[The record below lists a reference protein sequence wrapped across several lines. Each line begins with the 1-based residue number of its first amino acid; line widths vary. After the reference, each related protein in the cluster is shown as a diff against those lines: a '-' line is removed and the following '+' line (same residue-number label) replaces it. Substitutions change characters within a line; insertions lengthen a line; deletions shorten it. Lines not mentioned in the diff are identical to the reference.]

1 MVLSQLFSVL
11 LACGFLLIGLGL
23 AFNRVTRDASFFV
36 SVGLILVI
44 VNGGL
49 LIYEHENQKEENIK
63 EFIVE
68 EANRKY
74 ATSDAYVAEKINDKK
89 FEVVA
94 GNKVFHAYIDEREDD
109 TNVNFLEVGVFER
122 QKD

>member
-1 MVLSQLFSVL
+1 MLHLFSVL
-11 LACGFLLIGLGL
+11 LVCGVVLIGLGL
-23 AFNRVTRDASFFV
+23 TFNKATRIASYFV

-74 ATSDAYVAEKINDKK
+74 STSDAHVTEKINDKK

-94 GNKVFHAYIDEREDD
+94 GNKIFHAYISEREDS
-109 TNVNFLEVGVFER
+109 NVKFLEVGTFKE